1 VVQSGRNRWTAFEH
15 LCEHRRMFTPRREP
29 DPVPRTAPPGAAPYA
44 PPGWPAGVAA
54 PGAAD
59 WESSAVGWLL
69 DVCPPEYRSYPGLR
83 RHPLVLA
90 RFAVLHVEAGQAA
103 VNRGLSEARAVLRD
117 VADEVEIAAAL
128 ETWQREG
135 ARLIGV
141 RRAVGLVEE
150 ALRGR
155 RFVARM

>member
-1 VVQSGRNRWTAFEH
+1 MRPVAHVEH
-15 LCEHRRMFTPRREP
+15 TCEHGGVFSPRREP
-29 DPVPRTAPPGAAPYA
+29 DPVPRTAPPGSPPCA

-54 PGAAD
+54 PGMPE
-59 WESSAVGWLL
+59 WERTAVAWLL
-69 DVCPPEYRSYPGLR
+69 DVCPPEYRGYPGLR
-83 RHPLVLA
+83 RHPVVLA
-90 RFAVLHVEAGQAA
+90 RFAVLHVEASQAA
-103 VNRGLSEARAVLRD
+103 VNRGLSEARGVLRD
-117 VADEVEIAAAL
+117 IANEAEIAAAL

-155 RFVARM
+155 RFVAQMGQP